1 MIIAEQI
8 AAKVNTQK
16 ALLIEELRD
25 ERSRKLGTKK
35 I

>member
-8 AAKVNTQK
+8 TAKGNTQK
-16 ALLIEELRD
+16 KLLIEELRD
-25 ERSRKLGTKK
+25 ERSRKVGSKK